1 MTVDA
6 TTYKPLIISAGT
18 VITMAG
24 PNVGALA
31 CIGEQVVAVGARAEL
46 VRRFP
51 DADAVDLGADAVVVP
66 GFNDAHIH
74 PSAAA
79 EAGLHLDLSP
89 EVVGSPEQL
98 RAALTGHAAT
108 VGPQGWVRGSRYDH
122 TKTTAGSIIDRAY
135 LDAVCPDQPALV
147 EHIAGHWG
155 VANSLALGAAGLD
168 DSSPDP
174 HGGSLGRDAAGRLNG
189 IVYESAMFQFG
200 SSALADGAPVIP
212 ANSLEDRLNSL
223 RKVLR
228 DFNAAGLTSLGD
240 ALTATDGLHLYQEAQ
255 NAGHL
260 TARVGCLISYAHFDR
275 VRDAGIRHGFG
286 DRWLRVNG
294 VKAFVDGAV
303 AGGTCLLEEGY
314 AGRPD
319 EHGQQVV
326 TESELL
332 ELVKDVH
339 DFGMRLGVHAN
350 GDRAISLLLDA
361 YETAQAQLPR
371 PGLRHRIEHCTVVTD
386 EILRRMRA
394 LNAIAVPFGS
404 YVAFHGD
411 KLEPWY
417 GAERLGRMFAHRSF
431 LDAGVT
437 VAGSSDYGCGPFE
450 PLLGI
455 QSCVTRKAR
464 DGRVLGGGQRI
475 TAREALHLYTVG
487 SAEATGEHHVKGRL
501 APGYLADFAVLGA
514 NPLLVDGDSIAAIP
528 VLQTWVGGRQ
538 VWVDE

>member
-1 MTVDA
+1 MTIDA
-6 TTYKPLIISAGT
+6 PTYTPLIISAGT
-18 VITMAG
+18 VVTMAG
-24 PNVGALA
+24 KDVEALA
-31 CIGEQVVAVGARAEL
+31 CLREQVVAVGTREDL
-46 VRRFP
+46 LRQFP
-51 DADAVDLGADAVVVP
+51 DAEVIDLGADAVVVP

-89 EVVGSPEQL
+89 EKVSTSEQL

-108 VGPQGWVRGSRYDH
+108 VGPDGWVRGSRYDH
-122 TKTTAGSIIDRAY
+122 AKSTNGSIIDRAY
-135 LDAVCPDQPALV
+135 LDAVCPDNPVLV

-155 VANSLALGAAGLD
+155 VANTRALRAAGLE

-200 SSALADGAPVIP
+200 SSALAEGAPVIP
-212 ANSLEDRLNSL
+212 ADNLQDRLRSL
-223 RKVLR
+223 SKVLR

-240 ALTATDGLHLYQEAQ
+240 ALTATDAVHLYQEAR

-260 TARVGCLISYAHFDR
+260 TARVGCLISYPHFDR
-275 VRDAGIRHGFG
+275 IRDAGIRHDFG
-286 DRWLRVNG
+286 DPWLRING

-303 AGGTCLLEEGY
+303 AGGTCLLEHSYVGQ
-314 AGRPD
+314 PD
-319 EHGQQVV
+319 EYGQQVV
-326 TESELL
+326 TEDELR
-332 ELVKDVH
+332 ELVEDVH
-339 DFGMRLGVHAN
+339 GFGMRLGVHAN
-350 GDRAISLLLDA
+350 GDRAITMLLDA
-361 YETAQAQLPR
+361 YEAAQAATPR
-371 PGLRHRIEHCTVVTD
+371 PGLRHRIEHCTVVND
-386 EILRRMRA
+386 DILRRMRG
-394 LNAIAVPFGS
+394 LEAIAVPFGS

-450 PLLGI
+450 PLLGM

-464 DGRVLGGGQRI
+464 DGRVLGAEQRI
-475 TAREALHLYTVG
+475 SAREALYLYTVG
-487 SAEATGEHHVKGRL
+487 SAEATGEQHVKGRL
-501 APGYLADFAVLGA
+501 APGYLADFVVLGA
-514 NPLLVDGDSIAAIP
+514 NPLLVDGDAIAAIP
-528 VLQTWVGGRQ
+528 VLETWVGGRR
-538 VWVDE
+538 VWAGE

>member
-1 MTVDA
+1 MTDEA

-18 VITMAG
+18 VITMFG
-24 PNVGALA
+24 PDVGALA
-31 CIGEQVVAVGARAEL
+31 CIGEQVVAVGTRAEL
-46 VRRFP
+46 AERFP
-51 DADAVDLGADAVVVP
+51 GADVLDLGGEAVVVP

-89 EVVGSPEQL
+89 EEVSSADEL
-98 RAALTGHAAT
+98 EAALTGHAAS
-108 VGPQGWVRGSRYDH
+108 VGAQGWVRGSRYDH
-122 TKTTAGSIIDRAY
+122 TKTTGGSIIDRAY
-135 LDAVCPDQPALV
+135 LDAICPDNPALV

-155 VANSLALGAAGLD
+155 VANSRALAAAGLD

-189 IVYESAMFQFG
+189 IVYEAAMFQFG
-200 SSALADGAPVIP
+200 SSALADGTPVIP
-212 ANSLEDRLNSL
+212 ANSLEDRVDSL
-223 RKVLR
+223 RNVLR
-228 DFNAAGLTSLGD
+228 EFNAAGLTSLGD
-240 ALTATDGLHLYQEAQ
+240 ALTATDAVHLYQEAQ
-255 NAGHL
+255 NAGYL

-275 VRDAGIRHGFG
+275 IRDAGIRHGFG
-286 DRWLRVNG
+286 DRWLRING

-303 AGGTCLLEEGY
+303 AGGTCLLEESYTGQ
-314 AGRPD
+314 PD
-319 EHGQQVV
+319 EYGQQVV
-326 TESELL
+326 TEGELL

-339 DFGMRLGVHAN
+339 DFGMRLGIHAN

-361 YETAQAQLPR
+361 YEAAQAQVPR

-394 LNAIAVPFGS
+394 LDAIAVPFGS

-450 PLLGI
+450 PLLGM

-464 DGRVLGGGQRI
+464 DGRVLGGDQRI
-475 TAREALHLYTVG
+475 SAREALYLYTVG
-487 SAEATGEHHVKGRL
+487 SAEATGEQHVKGRL
-501 APGYLADFAVLGA
+501 APGYLADFVVLGE

-528 VLQTWVGGRQ
+528 VLETWVGGRR
-538 VWVDE
+538 VWARE

>member
-1 MTVDA
+1 MTIDA
-6 TTYKPLIISAGT
+6 PTYTPLIISAGT
-18 VITMAG
+18 VVTMAG
-24 PNVGALA
+24 KDVEALA
-31 CIGEQVVAVGARAEL
+31 CLREQVVAVGTREDL
-46 VRRFP
+46 LRQFP
-51 DADAVDLGADAVVVP
+51 DAEVIDLGADAVVVP

-89 EVVGSPEQL
+89 EKVSTSEQL

-108 VGPQGWVRGSRYDH
+108 VGPDGWVRGSRYDH
-122 TKTTAGSIIDRAY
+122 AKSTDGSIIDRAY
-135 LDAVCPDQPALV
+135 LDAVCPDNPVLV

-155 VANSLALGAAGLD
+155 VANTRALRAAGLE

-200 SSALADGAPVIP
+200 SSALAEGAPVIP
-212 ANSLEDRLNSL
+212 ADNLQDRLRSL
-223 RKVLR
+223 SKVLR

-240 ALTATDGLHLYQEAQ
+240 ALTATDAVHLYQEAR

-260 TARVGCLISYAHFDR
+260 TARVGCLISYPHFDR
-275 VRDAGIRHGFG
+275 IRDAGIRHDFG
-286 DRWLRVNG
+286 DPWLRING

-303 AGGTCLLEEGY
+303 AGGTCLLEHSYVGQ
-314 AGRPD
+314 PD
-319 EHGQQVV
+319 EYGQQVV
-326 TESELL
+326 TEDELR
-332 ELVKDVH
+332 ELVEDVH
-339 DFGMRLGVHAN
+339 GFGMRLGVHAN
-350 GDRAISLLLDA
+350 GDRAITMLLDA
-361 YETAQAQLPR
+361 YEAAQAATPR
-371 PGLRHRIEHCTVVTD
+371 PGLRHRIEHCTVVND
-386 EILRRMRA
+386 DILRRMRG
-394 LNAIAVPFGS
+394 LEAIAVPFGS

-450 PLLGI
+450 PLLGM

-464 DGRVLGGGQRI
+464 DGRVLGAEQRI
-475 TAREALHLYTVG
+475 SAREALYLYTVG
-487 SAEATGEHHVKGRL
+487 SAEATGEQHVKGRL
-501 APGYLADFAVLGA
+501 APGYLADFVVLGA
-514 NPLLVDGDSIAAIP
+514 NPLLVDGDAIAAIP
-528 VLQTWVGGRQ
+528 VLETWVGGRR
-538 VWVDE
+538 VWAGE